1 MSTTSRRPHPA
12 HDRMWIVAPS
22 CFPGHRGGARAL
34 PARRRAVLLRAAL
47 GLVTALGA
55 SAATARSRPRAEP
68 AEAARACPEMGEGFV
83 RLPGS
88 DTCVKLGGSVRVEV
102 MKQGGSD
109 R

>member
-1 MSTTSRRPHPA
+1 MSATSRTPRPA
-12 HDRMWIVAPS
+12 HEGLWIVAPS
-22 CFPGHRGGARAL
+22 CHAGHSRPAARPLGRAAAVAASLAFLGAPLAEARA
-34 PARRRAVLLRAAL
+34 
-47 GLVTALGA
+47 
-55 SAATARSRPRAEP
+55 RPKPEP

-83 RLPGS
+83 KLPGS